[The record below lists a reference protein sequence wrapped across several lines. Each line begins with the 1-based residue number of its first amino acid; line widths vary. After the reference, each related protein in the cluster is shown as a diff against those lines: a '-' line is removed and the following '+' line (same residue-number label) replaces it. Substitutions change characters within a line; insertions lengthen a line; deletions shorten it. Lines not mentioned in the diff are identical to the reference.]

1 MKIIITFSTYPR
13 DGKTT
18 YGLLEKTFKSLIS
31 NYDLSK
37 DTIKIFVIGDDYEN
51 INELSPIFDNFDFEL
66 ININKN
72 DALRNKDVV
81 SHLKWQHAVTR
92 SIIYSFEKAL
102 NYDFDYLLISAD
114 DEIYTNNKI
123 GTSIK
128 YIEKYNYP
136 DFVFSLGYFKSNLIL
151 PRKYAKK
158 NLLNNYPLNSNVIE
172 SGTMYN
178 LKNKNFINDII
189 NFRKSRWN
197 LIQKVL
203 DNEII
208 YNKNLFSAEDAEL
221 WDYLL
226 PKFKNKIYTSLLIP
240 EVLIDHITEQT
251 IFKYIK

>member
-18 YGLLEKTFKSLIS
+18 YELLENTFKSLIS
-31 NYDLSK
+31 NYDFSK
-37 DTIKIFVIGDDYEN
+37 DTIKIFVIGDDYQN
-51 INELSPIFDNFDFEL
+51 INELGPIFKNFDFEL
-66 ININKN
+66 INININ
-72 DALRNKDVV
+72 NALRNKTVD

-92 SIIYSFEKAL
+92 SIIHSFEKAL

-123 GTSIK
+123 DTSIK
-128 YIEKYNYP
+128 YIEKYNNP

-151 PRKYAKK
+151 PITYDKN
-158 NLLNNYPLNSNVIE
+158 NLLINYPLNSNVIE

-189 NFRKSRWN
+189 NFRKNRWN
-197 LIQKVL
+197 LVEKVI
-203 DNEII
+203 NKQIKYNRKII
-208 YNKNLFSAEDAEL
+208 SAEDAEL

-226 PKFKNKIYTSLLIP
+226 PKFKSNLYSSLLIP
-240 EVLIDHITEQT
+240 EILIDHITEQT